1 MEDMTMRIVALFL
14 LVFAALVFC
23 AANQAFS
30 LEVRV
35 LERAEVTGARITLGE
50 VATFSHEAD
59 PRLPELKG
67 IVLGKAPAPGKSL
80 VLDRAFLVRRLG
92 RLEGQR
98 DLRLLL
104 PAELQVTRQQGQRI
118 GKDELERIFSGY
130 VREHMR
136 WSAEDVSIRDIM
148 APQSLSLPA
157 GAVKHRIKPL
167 GRTEYVG
174 TVSLLVTFFIDGVE
188 QQTVRV
194 SGYVEVKRQVLVA
207 RRDLRR
213 GQEIGKDM
221 VTVKPMTLSG
231 SAVTALSRPEEV
243 MGMEPVQAIRTGE
256 PILPSMLRETPVVRR
271 GEQLVLIAESGNL
284 KVTTTAKALE
294 NGYEGEQV
302 RVTNAA
308 SGREILGRVIG
319 PRRVLVP
326 F

>member
-1 MEDMTMRIVALFL
+1 MKILSFFL
-14 LVFAALVFC
+14 LIFAALAFC
-23 AANQAFS
+23 PANQAFA

-35 LERAEVTGARITLGE
+35 LERAEVTSARITLGE
-50 VATFSHEAD
+50 VATFSYESD

-104 PAELQVTRQQGQRI
+104 PAELQVTRQHGQRI

-136 WSAEDVSIRDIM
+136 WSPEDVSIRDIV

-157 GAVKHRIKPL
+157 GTIRHWIKPL

-188 QQTVRV
+188 QQTVRL
-194 SGYVEVKRQVLVA
+194 SGNVEVKRQVVVA
-207 RRDLRR
+207 SRDLRR
-213 GQEIGKDM
+213 RQEIGKDM
-221 VTVKPMTLSG
+221 VTLKPMTLAG
-231 SAVTALSRPEEV
+231 SAASALSRPEEV
-243 MGMEPVQAIRTGE
+243 MGMETVQAIRTGE
-256 PILPSMLRETPVVRR
+256 PILPSMLREAPVVRR

-294 NGYEGEQV
+294 DGYEGQQV
-302 RVTNAA
+302 RVTNAT

-319 PRRVLVP
+319 PRRVLVA

>member
-1 MEDMTMRIVALFL
+1 MRIVALFL
-14 LVFAALVFC
+14 LLFGALLFC
-23 AANQAFS
+23 LANEALA

-35 LERAEVTGARITLGE
+35 LERAEVTSAKISLGE
-50 VATFSHEAD
+50 VATFSSDAD
-59 PRLPELKG
+59 PRLPELKE

-118 GKDELERIFSGY
+118 GKDELEHIFSGY

-136 WSAEDVSIRDIM
+136 WSPEDVSIRDVV
-148 APQSLSLPA
+148 APQSLSLP
-157 GAVKHRIKPL
+157 GGTVRHRIRPL
-167 GRTEYVG
+167 GRTEYLG
-174 TVSLLVTFFIDGVE
+174 TVAVLVTFFVDGVE

-194 SGYVEVKRQVLVA
+194 SGYVEVKRQVVVA
-207 RRDLRR
+207 SRDLRR
-213 GQEIGKDM
+213 GQEIGRDM

-231 SAVTALSRPEEV
+231 SAVSALSRPEKV
-243 MGMEPVQAIRTGE
+243 MGMEPVQAIRAGE
-256 PILPSMLRETPVVRR
+256 PILPCMLRAAPVVRR

-284 KVTTTAKALE
+284 KVTTTARALD
-294 NGYEGEQV
+294 NGYEGDQV
-302 RVTNAA
+302 RVTNAT
-308 SGREILGRVIG
+308 SGRQVLGRVIG
-319 PRRVLVP
+319 PRRVLVA